1 MSKSQDELIR
11 LLDGKID
18 AAELAR
24 NPTLASI
31 ADRVYGVK
39 IDPSVKPKKAR
50 DLLDQPQTVQ
60 ATQIEQT
67 SNPMDLMVE
76 YVADSSQP
84 TLPVPQPM
92 EISETLPSPVIPDEP
107 VLQKKKRSIFFYFFG
122 IDFIAVIANL
132 FGAFSFLGG
141 SCLEGDLCPVDGY
154 TRLNLLDFWKVDT
167 GEAWSLPITQGS
179 YGIPDIVAIS
189 VLFILLMATIRKK

>member
-1 MSKSQDELIR
+1 MSTSQDELIR

-76 YVADSSQP
+76 YVADDSQP
-84 TLPVPQPM
+84 TLPAPQPM
-92 EISETLPSPVIPDEP
+92 EITEPLPSPVIPDEP
-107 VLQKKKRSIFFYFFG
+107 VLEKKKRSILFYFFG
-122 IDFIAVIANL
+122 LDFIAVIANL
-132 FGAFSFLGG
+132 FGAFSFLGS
-141 SCLEGDLCPVDGY
+141 SCTEGDLCPVDGY

-167 GEAWSLPITQGS
+167 GHAWSLPITQGS

-189 VLFILLMATIRKK
+189 ILFILLMVTIRKK

>member
-1 MSKSQDELIR
+1 MSTSQDELIR

-76 YVADSSQP
+76 YVADDSQP
-84 TLPVPQPM
+84 TLPAPQP
-92 EISETLPSPVIPDEP
+92 I
-107 VLQKKKRSIFFYFFG
+107 
-122 IDFIAVIANL
+122 
-132 FGAFSFLGG
+132 
-141 SCLEGDLCPVDGY
+141 
-154 TRLNLLDFWKVDT
+154 
-167 GEAWSLPITQGS
+167 
-179 YGIPDIVAIS
+179 
-189 VLFILLMATIRKK
+189 

>member
-1 MSKSQDELIR
+1 MSTSQDELIR

-76 YVADSSQP
+76 YVADDSQP
-84 TLPVPQPM
+84 ILPIPQPM
-92 EISETLPSPVIPDEP
+92 EIAETLPAPVIPNEP
-107 VLQKKKRSIFFYFFG
+107 VLQKKKRSILFYFFG
-122 IDFIAVIANL
+122 INVLYDQSKIGTSEGSRTI
-132 FGAFSFLGG
+132 LGC
-141 SCLEGDLCPVDGY
+141 S
-154 TRLNLLDFWKVDT
+154 
-167 GEAWSLPITQGS
+167 I
-179 YGIPDIVAIS
+179 
-189 VLFILLMATIRKK
+189 

>member
-1 MSKSQDELIR
+1 MSTSQDELIR

-39 IDPSVKPKKAR
+39 IDPTVKPKKAR
-50 DLLDQPQTVQ
+50 DLVEQPQTVQ
-60 ATQIEQT
+60 TTQIEQT
-67 SNPMDLMVE
+67 RNPIDLMVE
-76 YVADSSQP
+76 YVEDNSQP
-84 TLPVPQPM
+84 VTPVSQPIQAP
-92 EISETLPSPVIPDEP
+92 ELQVAPIIPDEP
-107 VLQKKKRSIFFYFFG
+107 IMQKKKRSILFYFFA
-122 IDFIAVIANL
+122 IDFIAVVANL

-141 SCLEGDLCPVDGY
+141 TCTEGDLCPVDGY

-167 GEAWSLPITQGS
+167 GYAWSLPITEGA

-189 VLFILLMATIRKK
+189 VLFILLMVTIRKK